1 MRLAS
6 TFTEFTMR
14 TRLPDKD
21 RLAFTLLE
29 LLVIIAI
36 IAVLVGMLLPAVHK
50 VRELANRAHCS
61 SNLHQIQLALDMY
74 REVHGRR
81 YPVAAVLPGVPPEDK
96 RPSLV
101 DVLYLLLDKDK
112 RIFHCPSD
120 VPNSYRSY
128 SYWDK
133 YGTSYEYPND
143 VSGKTLEELEAM
155 ESRGSPEIMLAR
167 DADGFHG
174 PLGSDRD
181 RIVAY
186 ADGHV
191 N

>member
-1 MRLAS
+1 
-6 TFTEFTMR
+6 MR
-14 TRLPDKD
+14 TPLRKRYRLG
-21 RLAFTLLE
+21 FTLLE
-29 LLVIIAI
+29 LLVVMAI
-36 IAVLVGMLLPAVHK
+36 IAVLVGMLLPAVQK
-50 VRELANRAHCS
+50 VREMANRAHCS

-74 REVHGRR
+74 RDVHGRR
-81 YPVAAVLPGVPPEDK
+81 YPVAAVLPGEPPEDK

-101 DVLYLLLDKDK
+101 DVLYLLVDKDK
-112 RIFHCPSD
+112 RLFHCPSD
-120 VPNSYRSY
+120 VPNSYRNY
-128 SYWDK
+128 SYWEK

-143 VSGKTLEELEAM
+143 VSGKTLEELEAI

-167 DADGFHG
+167 DADAFHG

>member
-1 MRLAS
+1 
-6 TFTEFTMR
+6 MR
-14 TRLPDKD
+14 TPIKKKD
-21 RLAFTLLE
+21 RGAFTLLE
-29 LLVIIAI
+29 LLVVIAI
-36 IAVLVGMLLPAVHK
+36 IAVASGLLLPAVQK
-50 VRELANRAHCS
+50 VRAAANRAHCS

-74 REVHGRR
+74 RELNSRR
-81 YPVAAVLPGVPPEDK
+81 YPVAAVLPGQPPEDK

-101 DVLYLLLDKDK
+101 DVLYIFVDKDK
-112 RIFHCPSD
+112 RVFHCPGD

-128 SYWDK
+128 SYWEK

-143 VSGKTLEELEAM
+143 ISGRTLEDIEGTEK
-155 ESRGSPEIMLAR
+155 RGSLEIMLVR
-167 DADGFHG
+167 DADAFHG

-181 RIVAY
+181 RMVAY

>member
-1 MRLAS
+1 
-6 TFTEFTMR
+6 MR
-14 TRLPDKD
+14 TPFRKQYRLG
-21 RLAFTLLE
+21 FTLLE
-29 LLVIIAI
+29 LLVVMAI
-36 IAVLVGMLLPAVHK
+36 IAVLVGMLLPAVQK
-50 VRELANRAHCS
+50 VREIANRTHCS

-74 REVHGRR
+74 RDVHGRR
-81 YPVAAVLPGVPPEDK
+81 YPVAAVLPGEPPEDK

-101 DVLYLLLDKDK
+101 DVLYLLVDKDK
-112 RIFHCPSD
+112 RLFHCPSD

-128 SYWDK
+128 SYWEK

-143 VSGKTLEELEAM
+143 VSGKTLEELEAR
-155 ESRGSPEIMLAR
+155 ENRGSPEIMLAR
-167 DADGFHG
+167 DADAFHG
-174 PLGSDRD
+174 HLGSDRD